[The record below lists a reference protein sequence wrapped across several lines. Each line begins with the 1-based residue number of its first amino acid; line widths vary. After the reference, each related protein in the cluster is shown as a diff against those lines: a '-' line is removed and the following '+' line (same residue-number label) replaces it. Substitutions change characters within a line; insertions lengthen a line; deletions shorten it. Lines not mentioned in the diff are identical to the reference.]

1 MSPFLAMPEER
12 QPPKRSSSIIL
23 TVILLA
29 IIGYASYRVWPP
41 LVDIWQRMH
50 EPTQTAEPPVNAP
63 PAIPAANSPAP
74 EPKSADAVR
83 PAEPEQ
89 KPASLAAEENA
100 APAPTPTP
108 TSDTIASGKPPE
120 AAPVSTAVEI
130 PAPPR
135 KPAAPFA
142 TPAAISLKSTLGS
155 QLAGISLASKVKLRV
170 TGNTLTLSGQLSSQE
185 HTKILALLHDV
196 PGGVRIIDDIGFA
209 DEPR

>member
-1 MSPFLAMPEER
+1 
-12 QPPKRSSSIIL
+12 
-23 TVILLA
+23 
-29 IIGYASYRVWPP
+29 
-41 LVDIWQRMH
+41 
-50 EPTQTAEPPVNAP
+50 
-63 PAIPAANSPAP
+63 
-74 EPKSADAVR
+74 VR

-89 KPASLAAEENA
+89 KPAPLAAEENA
-100 APAPTPTP
+100 APTPTATPTP
-108 TSDTIASGKPPE
+108 APTSDPIASGKPPE
-120 AAPVSTAVEI
+120 AVPVSTAVGV

-170 TGNTLTLSGQLSSQE
+170 TGNTLTLSGKLSSQE

-209 DEPR
+209 DEAR